1 MFSKTYDLKSVCHDS
16 DSHQLLAV
24 VATVHHQRVGQSL
37 DDRALSLSE
46 SLCGISTGRVR
57 SVDGG
62 SDLNVVAT
70 GVLLAFCS
78 TLFPWI
84 SSVRQGDVPNFYIL
98 IRPACKEANGTRL
111 TLDILW

>member
-62 SDLNVVAT
+62 SDLNVVAK

-78 TLFPWI
+78 TLFSWI
-84 SSVRQGDVPNFYIL
+84 SFVRQGDVSNFN
-98 IRPACKEANGTRL
+98 IRIIPAAEETNNTGL